1 MKACDKKGIVS
12 WCIIKLT
19 ITIVRTSI
27 VLLCFSSSII
37 TSSISAAPFDDEH
50 AIEEIVIISTRNLR
64 SFEQQPT
71 RIEVLG
77 GEEINEKANMKP
89 GDIRMLLNEMTGVH
103 VQQTSATSFNSN
115 IRIHGLSG
123 KYTQLLRDG
132 MPLYGGF
139 SSGLGLLQ
147 IAPLDLH
154 QVEIIKGSNSTLY
167 GGGAI
172 AGLVNLVT
180 KKPGEEPETSL
191 LFNAT
196 SAGGV
201 DISAFNSSQTNNIG
215 RTVFSSYNKSDA
227 YDPANNGFSAIP
239 EFERWTLNPRFFI
252 EKNNSE
258 LTIGLNAVKE
268 DRVGGSMDFISGK
281 NLNSAYYEKIETD
294 RFSTQFE
301 YKTTNQAGN
310 EFVMRNSINHYRQD
324 LGIPDYFF
332 SGTQISSFTEAHLLG
347 STDEMD
353 WVAGLNLWTE
363 DFDENKTEIPSN
375 IDFDNQTFGGFIQG
389 TFFFQNDLS
398 IESGIRIDS
407 TSDNGNFFLPRIS
420 LLYTPTELTTIRI
433 GGGLGYMEPT
443 PFGVE
448 AEAIHYRGL
457 LPINTN
463 QLVAEESMGLNADLN
478 HKFILNNG
486 ATLNFN
492 LLVFYNKVDNPLR
505 LIKVSSNQFAYRQ
518 PDDYLDTQGAELG
531 LVWRWKDFKYFF
543 GYTHAN
549 VKEHMGFSER
559 TSPLMPKN
567 RVNNVFVY
575 ERENDLRIGL
585 EAYYYGDQKLNDGT
599 MGKDFW
605 IYGLMMEKIFTEDLS
620 LFLNFENFSDTRQT
634 RFGSIY
640 TGSKLNPIFSDI
652 YAPMDGFVING
663 GIKLKL

>member
-1 MKACDKKGIVS
+1 MQ
-12 WCIIKLT
+12 IIHK
-19 ITIVRTSI
+19 IIFFNS
-27 VLLCFSSSII
+27 LLILSSSLPL
-37 TSSISAAPFDDEH
+37 TAATFDEDH
-50 AIEEIVIISTRNLR
+50 HIEEVVITSTRNFR

-77 GEEINEKANMKP
+77 GEEVNEKANMKP
-89 GDIRMLLNEMTGVH
+89 GDIRMLLNEMTGIH

-180 KKPGEEPETSL
+180 KKPHEEPETSL

-196 SAGGV
+196 SSGGM
-201 DISAFNSSQTNNIG
+201 DISAFNSSQKDNIG
-215 RTVFSSYNKSDA
+215 RTIFGSFNRSDA
-227 YDPANNGFSAIP
+227 YDPANNDFSAIP

-258 LTIGLNAVKE
+258 ITIGLNAVKE
-268 DRVGGSMDFISGK
+268 DRIGGSMDYIEARD
-281 NLNSAYYEKIETD
+281 LDSAYFERIETD

-301 YKTTNQAGN
+301 YKTKNQSGN
-310 EFVMRNSINHYRQD
+310 EFVVRNSINRYRQD
-324 LGIPDYFF
+324 LGVPSHSF
-332 SGTQISSFTEAHLLG
+332 SGTQVSSFTEAHLLG
-347 STDEMD
+347 STEGMD

-363 DFDENKTEIPSN
+363 NFDENKTIVPSN
-375 IDFDNQTFGGFIQG
+375 IDFDSQTFGAFVQG
-389 TFFFQNDLS
+389 TFFFQNDWS

-407 TSDNGNFFLPRIS
+407 TSDYGNFFLPRIS
-420 LLYTPTELTTIRI
+420 VLYTPTERTTIRI

-443 PFGVE
+443 PFGAD
-448 AEAIHYRGL
+448 AEAIHYRGI
-457 LPINTN
+457 LPIDTN
-463 QLVAEESMGLNADLN
+463 QLVAEESMSLNADFN
-478 HKFILNNG
+478 HRFELNND
-486 ATLNFN
+486 AALNFN
-492 LLVFYNKVDNPLR
+492 LLIFHNKVNNPLR
-505 LIKVSSNQFAYRQ
+505 LIEVSSNQFAYRQ

-543 GYTHAN
+543 GYTHAD
-549 VKEHMGFSER
+549 VEEHMATSVK

-567 RVNNVFVY
+567 RMNNVFVF
-575 ERENDLRIGL
+575 ERENDFRVGL
-585 EAYYYGDQKLNDGT
+585 EAYYYGEQELNDGT
-599 MGKDFW
+599 MGRDFW
-605 IYGLMMEKIFTEDLS
+605 IYGLMMEKVYEKGFLV
-620 LFLNFENFSDTRQT
+620 FLNFENFSDTRQT
-634 RFGSIY
+634 RFGSIVSG
-640 TGSKLNPIFSDI
+640 TKLNPVFSDI
-652 YAPMDGFVING
+652 YAPLDGFVVNG
-663 GIKLKL
+663 GIKIKL